1 MRYFRFIGLKC
12 YQIVVL
18 MILLPPEICKFFF
31 SVLRFINQEASP
43 STYMIFDL

>member
-18 MILLPPEICKFFF
+18 MILLLPEKCKDFF

-43 STYMIFDL
+43 SAYMIFDL